1 MIALIDG
8 DVLFY
13 MAMWEAE
20 SKEHARENFDSLFT
34 SITESL
40 FVDDYAMAIGNN
52 EGSNFRY
59 DIYNLYKTNRTKSK
73 SERPEV
79 AEKII
84 AQIPDTTTKGKEK
97 TDGVKNMPGKVTQG
111 VITKTNLYVKLD
123 KKVDKRNS
131 LEEDNFAKSL
141 FVGTPSTTPNINE
154 INPKFPLPSLFLRL
168 IIPSILFVI
177 ASFFL
182 MMIGFNDIGGFGIML
197 FGNFAI
203 PLSVLTLF
211 FELNIRKNIP
221 IWTVLRIGLLG
232 GFISFFFTLIFHG
245 FTGLSGAWS
254 AAITEEPAKLIALI
268 FLTRGGGK
276 YPYILNGL
284 LLGAAIGCCFSA
296 FESVQYALD
305 PRFEISI
312 IFLRA
317 ALAPFTHIV
326 WTALAGAALWR
337 VQRGDEFRFDLMQKM
352 EFLVPFGIVIL
363 LHMIWNSFAYAL
375 VPGFSFGG
383 NILLGVIAWIMV
395 LFFVNLGIQ
404 QIANEQKGKEVFVNG
419 R

>member
-1 MIALIDG
+1 MFCRNCGAAIKDSQKFCAKCGCQVTPNKSSSSSDLPKNPK
-8 DVLFY
+8 VLS
-13 MAMWEAE
+13 
-20 SKEHARENFDSLFT
+20 SKERLE
-34 SITESL
+34 
-40 FVDDYAMAIGNN
+40 
-52 EGSNFRY
+52 
-59 DIYNLYKTNRTKSK
+59 
-73 SERPEV
+73 
-79 AEKII
+79 
-84 AQIPDTTTKGKEK
+84 
-97 TDGVKNMPGKVTQG
+97 
-111 VITKTNLYVKLD
+111 

-131 LEEDNFAKSL
+131 LKEDTFANSL

-168 IIPSILFVI
+168 IIPSILFI
-177 ASFFL
+177 ILSFFL
-182 MMIGFNDIGGFGIML
+182 MMLGLIEIGSFGLML
-197 FGNFAI
+197 VGNFAI
-203 PLSVLTLF
+203 PLSILTLF

-221 IWTVLRIGLLG
+221 IWTVARIGLIG
-232 GFISFFFTLIFHG
+232 GLVSFFFTVIFHI
-245 FTGLSGAWS
+245 FTGLSGNWS

-268 FLTRGGGK
+268 LLTRGGAK

-284 LLGAAIGCCFSA
+284 LLGAAIGCSFSA

-305 PRFEISI
+305 LRFEPIGI

-337 VQRGDEFRFDLMQKM
+337 VQRGGEFRFGLIQKM

-363 LHMIWNSFAYAL
+363 LHMIWNTFAYAL
-375 VPGFSFGG
+375 VADFSFGG

-404 QIANEQKGKEVFVNG
+404 QIADEQKGKKLFTNG
-419 R
+419 I